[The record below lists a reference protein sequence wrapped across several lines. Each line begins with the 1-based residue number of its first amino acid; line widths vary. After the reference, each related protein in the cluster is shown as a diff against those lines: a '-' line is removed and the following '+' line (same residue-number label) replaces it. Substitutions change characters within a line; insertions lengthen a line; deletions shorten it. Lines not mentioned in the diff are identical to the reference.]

1 MPNGSTETDAWK
13 LIAVPACRHRA
24 DANQYPQQ
32 LPPLQRT
39 HGTDRKQNR
48 LHRRAVQGRGP
59 SRRQA
64 QHHVD
69 RAAARSQGQSR
80 RQTVAHLKLG
90 PLPKHNTVRVPLVL
104 SEPFKEELDAYAIE
118 HSKQH
123 GEPVPETAEL
133 IIHILETFL
142 RFDPGWRSHRK
153 QRGKSKSV
161 NGKPA
166 RSAPQTSTT
175 DCATPDR
182 LCY

>member
-1 MPNGSTETDAWK
+1 GFRSGYSSVATSSSQPIRAED
-13 LIAVPACRHRA
+13 LAVGA
-24 DANQYPQQ
+24 DA
-32 LPPLQRT
+32 
-39 HGTDRKQNR
+39 HI
-48 LHRRAVQGRGP
+48 GRE
-59 SRRQA
+59 
-64 QHHVD
+64 
-69 RAAARSQGQSR
+69 
-80 RQTVAHLKLG
+80 TVADLKLG

-142 RFDPGWRSHRK
+142 RPDPGWRSHRK
-153 QRGKSKSV
+153 QRGKSKPV

-175 DCATPDR
+175 E
-182 LCY
+182 